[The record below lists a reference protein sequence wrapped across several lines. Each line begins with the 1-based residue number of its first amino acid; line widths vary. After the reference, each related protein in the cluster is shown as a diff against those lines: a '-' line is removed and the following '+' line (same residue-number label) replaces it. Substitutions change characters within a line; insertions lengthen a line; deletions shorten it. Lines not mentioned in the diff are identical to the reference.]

1 MNSQEKKRV
10 HKRTL
15 KVSKYYVGKVQPY
28 SAELTEES
36 KAKLAELARVDKE
49 RAELEGAKN
58 KVESYIYSIKNKL
71 NDNEDEISKISN
83 KKQREELRKL
93 AEDAEEWLYDD
104 GYNADLT
111 TMEAK
116 YAELSEPAE
125 KVWFRLKEMTD
136 RPAAV
141 AALKTKL
148 GKVEELMK
156 KWETTM
162 PQVTEEERSDVL
174 SKVADARKW
183 VEDKEKEQKKKKSH
197 EDPAFSSEDVP
208 LQAKS
213 IEKLVSKLNKKP
225 KPKPEKKEEEKKND
239 TDADADASDA
249 DADAKEDSTEDE
261 AKSAEDSSE
270 ESDAEGKAADDDAE
284 L

>member
-1 MNSQEKKRV
+1 M
-10 HKRTL
+10 T
-15 KVSKYYVGKVQPY
+15 KYYVGKVRPY
-28 SAELTEES
+28 SPELLEES
-36 KAKLAELARVDKE
+36 KAKLGELARKDKE
-49 RAELEGAKN
+49 RAMLEGAKN

-71 NDNEDEISKISN
+71 NDNEAAIGKITT

-104 GYNADLT
+104 GYSAGLEI
-111 TMEAK
+111 MEAK
-116 YAELSEPAE
+116 YTELSEPAE

-141 AALKTKL
+141 VALTTKL

-162 PQVTEEERSDVL
+162 PHITEDERSDVL
-174 SKVADARKW
+174 AKVADARKW
-183 VEDKEKEQKKKKSH
+183 LEEKEKEQKKKAAH
-197 EDPAFSSEDVP
+197 EDPAFSSEEVP

-225 KPKPEKKEEEKKND
+225 KPKPEKKEEKNE
-239 TDADADASDA
+239 TDAGNETEPDATAADADAESTA
-249 DADAKEDSTEDE
+249 ESTEDGT
-261 AKSAEDSSE
+261 KSAEDAAEDAAE
-270 ESDAEGKAADDDAE
+270 ETETEGKSAVDEE